1 MKKNN
6 QKMLLMSLT
15 IFPFLSS
22 PVMGESLEQ
31 VIQETLSSNPQVL
44 ASENEKLARQEQL
57 NQARGG
63 NYPSI
68 DLTAGVGQERSK
80 NTATPGTD
88 FYKLDRKET
97 AITLRQNLFSGFE
110 TTSQVDQQQAR
121 VTAAE
126 NMLAS
131 SRDEIS
137 LRTSQVYLDVIRKRE
152 ILSLAQKNIST
163 HQAIFNK
170 VQQRSKSG
178 VGRRSDLDQARGRL
192 ALARSNLAASKANL
206 FASEANYIRVV
217 GKAVPAQMQ
226 KPNTVDQALPAN
238 VEAALT
244 TARQSNPLLASANSE
259 VAAAVAMRDGSKSG
273 NYPKLDL
280 VVSSAWNENL
290 DGVEAKDE
298 EQYAMLQ
305 LRWNIF
311 NGGADSA
318 RNSEKAHLYG
328 KAKNSRDDALR
339 LVDQTVRLTWGEY
352 VMRKSQVVDLNQHYK
367 SSLKTRNSYDKQ
379 FRIGKRTL
387 LDLLDT
393 ENEVFQSGRAYTNAQ
408 YDLIQSQH
416 KVLASLGL
424 LSQTLAK

>member
-1 MKKNN
+1 MKINN
-6 QKMLLMSLT
+6 QKTLLISLT
-15 IFPFLSS
+15 LLPFLSS
-22 PVMGESLEQ
+22 PVMGETLEQ
-31 VIQETLSSNPQVL
+31 VVQETLSSNPQVL

-57 NQARGG
+57 NQARAG

-68 DLTAGVGQERSK
+68 DLTAGAGQETSNNAATF
-80 NTATPGTD
+80 NTD
-88 FYKLDRKET
+88 VELDRSES

-110 TTSQVDQQQAR
+110 TTSQIDQQQAR
-121 VTAAE
+121 VKAAE
-126 NMLAS
+126 HMLAS

-137 LRTSQVYLDVIRKRE
+137 LRASQVYLDVIRKRE
-152 ILSLAQKNIST
+152 ILSLAQKNLNK
-163 HQAIFNK
+163 HQVIFNK

-178 VGRRSDLDQARGRL
+178 VGRSSDRDQARGRL
-192 ALARSNLAASKANL
+192 SLARSNLAASKANL
-206 FASEANYIRVV
+206 FSSEANYIRVV

-226 KPNTVDQALPAN
+226 KPNSVAEALPAN
-238 VEAALT
+238 IDTALT
-244 TARQSNPLLASANSE
+244 NARQTNPLLASASAE
-259 VAAAVAMRDGSKSG
+259 VTAAIAIRDGSKSG

-280 VVSSAWNENL
+280 VLSSAWNENL

-311 NGGADSA
+311 NGGSDSA

-328 KAKNSRDDALR
+328 KAINSRDDAIR
-339 LVDQTVRLTWGEY
+339 LVDQTVRLAWSEY
-352 VMRKSQVVDLNQHYK
+352 VMRKSQVVDLNQHFK

-408 YDLIQSQH
+408 YDLIQAQH

-424 LSQTLAK
+424 LSQTMAK